1 MKALTK
7 SFNDF
12 KRHWPN
18 YLIQSA
24 VATVAFA
31 IILIAH
37 PNQTIIASLAA
48 TTFIIF
54 AMPGII
60 TAQSRRVIGG
70 YLVGLI
76 CGTLC
81 YFIPH
86 NSPATKVYVFSFV
99 VGLSMFIMVITDTE
113 HPPAAGTALGIAYNG
128 ISFQS
133 GFIVMVNVIIL
144 SLIYTQFRKYLRDLH

>member
-7 SFNDF
+7 SFIAF

-24 VATVAFA
+24 IATVAFA
-31 IILIAH
+31 LILIVH
-37 PNQTIIASLAA
+37 PNQIIIASLAA

-60 TAQSRRVIGG
+60 TAQPRRVIGG
-70 YLVGLI
+70 HLVGLI

-86 NSPATKVYVFSFV
+86 NSVRNKHMTK
-99 VGLSMFIMVITDTE
+99 T
-113 HPPAAGTALGIAYNG
+113 
-128 ISFQS
+128 
-133 GFIVMVNVIIL
+133 
-144 SLIYTQFRKYLRDLH
+144 R